1 MARVP
6 MAPTRDPGL
15 RSRVFNDNRGI
26 VNFTD
31 VSGLP
36 NGGFLWFSLE
46 GNPSAASFA
55 RTVAIDPGHGYNCG
69 ALGEKV
75 GAVGDVNYPATNP
88 PAGNLHEDDLT
99 VDVALKLQSMLQ
111 SSGYRVVLTKN
122 NPQTCVSYLKRGVI
136 AEKARANAF
145 VSIHFNKPASIG
157 CSLRNYCSGTSALY
171 NSLKSDSKT
180 LATDL
185 SAAVSSSLALPNA
198 GAMDRPGL
206 AVLKPAVTNMT
217 AAIVEVARLNEPDE
231 DIVHGASGRQRA
243 ASGIKQALDAFMH
256 P

>member
-1 MARVP
+1 M
-6 MAPTRDPGL
+6 
-15 RSRVFNDNRGI
+15 
-26 VNFTD
+26 
-31 VSGLP
+31 
-36 NGGFLWFSLE
+36 
-46 GNPSAASFA
+46 
-55 RTVAIDPGHGYNCG
+55 
-69 ALGEKV
+69 
-75 GAVGDVNYPATNP
+75 
-88 PAGNLHEDDLT
+88 
-99 VDVALKLQSMLQ
+99 
-111 SSGYRVVLTKN
+111 
-122 NPQTCVSYLKRGVI
+122 I

-157 CSLRNYCSGTSALY
+157 CSLLDYCSGTSALY

-198 GAMDRPGL
+198 GVVDRPGL

-231 DIVHGASGRQRA
+231 DIVHGANGRQRA